1 MDIIGA
7 LREEESKLH
16 QQLTAIQG
24 VIAVLNG
31 GPKTVASPGHTGSP
45 NGTSGKRTMSAAARA
60 KIARS
65 ARARWAKF
73 RAEKAKK
80 AKR

>member
-7 LREEESKLH
+7 LQQEETKL
-16 QQLTAIQG
+16 QRQLTAVQG
-24 VIAVLNG
+24 AIAVLNG
-31 GPKTVASPGHTGSP
+31 GPKTVASPGQTGSP

-60 KIARS
+60 KISRATK
-65 ARARWAKF
+65 ARWAKF

-80 AKR
+80 PK